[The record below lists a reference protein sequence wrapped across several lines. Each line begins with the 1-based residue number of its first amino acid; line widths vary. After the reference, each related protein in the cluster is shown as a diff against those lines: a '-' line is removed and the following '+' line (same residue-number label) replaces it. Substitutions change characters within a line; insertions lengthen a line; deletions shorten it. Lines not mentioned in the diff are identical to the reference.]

1 MAVREPWD
9 MGEAVRVAV
18 RGRLPAGLAVDFYAE
33 ETWRIRR
40 RRRGVWRVW
49 GEAYAGS
56 GDLRLIIRFCA
67 LVRLTPAGWRVR
79 RMDTATGLMTA
90 E

>member
-1 MAVREPWD
+1 MAVQEPWD
-9 MGEAVRVAV
+9 MAEAVRSAV
-18 RGRLPAGLAVDFYAE
+18 RSRLPAGLVVAFSAE

-40 RRRGVWRVW
+40 RRQGVWRVW

-56 GDLRLIIRFCA
+56 GDLRLIIRFCT

-79 RMDTATGLMTA
+79 RVDTANSLMAA

>member
-1 MAVREPWD
+1 MA
-9 MGEAVRVAV
+9 
-18 RGRLPAGLAVDFYAE
+18 FSAE

-40 RRRGVWRVW
+40 RRRGMWRVW

-56 GDLRLIIRFCA
+56 GDLRLMIRFCA
-67 LVRLTPAGWRVR
+67 HVRLTPMGWRRQRV
-79 RMDTATGLMTA
+79 DTVTGLMAA

>member
-1 MAVREPWD
+1 MAVQEPWD
-9 MGEAVRVAV
+9 MGETVRNAVHS
-18 RGRLPAGLAVDFYAE
+18 RLPAGLAVAFSAE
-33 ETWRIRR
+33 EMWRIRR

-56 GDLRLIIRFCA
+56 SDLRLIIRFCA
-67 LVRLTPAGWRVR
+67 LVRLTPAGRRVR
-79 RMDTATGLMTA
+79 RVDTANSLMAA

>member
-1 MAVREPWD
+1 MGEVWD
-9 MGEAVRVAV
+9 MAEAVRRAV
-18 RGRLPAGLAVDFYAE
+18 RDRLPAGLAVDFYAE

>member
-9 MGEAVRVAV
+9 MGEAVRAAV
-18 RGRLPAGLAVDFYAE
+18 KGRLPVGLAVAFSAE
-33 ETWRIRR
+33 EMWRIRR
-40 RRRGVWRVW
+40 RQRGVWRVW

-67 LVRLTPAGWRVR
+67 LVRLTPEGWRVR
-79 RMDTATGLMTA
+79 RVDTATGLMTA

>member
-1 MAVREPWD
+1 MAVQEPWD
-9 MGEAVRVAV
+9 MGEAVCAAV
-18 RGRLPAGLAVDFYAE
+18 RGRLPAGLAVTLSAE

-40 RRRGVWRVW
+40 RRQGVWRVW

-56 GDLRLIIRFCA
+56 GDIRLIIRFCA
-67 LVRLTPAGWRVR
+67 LVRLTPEGWRVR
-79 RMDTATGLMTA
+79 RVDTATGLMTA

>member
-1 MAVREPWD
+1 MAEAVCAAVRD
-9 MGEAVRVAV
+9 
-18 RGRLPAGLAVDFYAE
+18 RLPAGVAVTFAAE

-67 LVRLTPAGWRVR
+67 LVRLTPAGWRVQR
-79 RMDTATGLMTA
+79 VDTANSLMAA

>member
-1 MAVREPWD
+1 MALQEPWD
-9 MGEAVRVAV
+9 MAEAVRSAV
-18 RGRLPAGLAVDFYAE
+18 RSRLPAGLAVAFSAE

-40 RRRGVWRVW
+40 KRRGVWRVW

-79 RMDTATGLMTA
+79 RVDTATGLMAA

>member
-1 MAVREPWD
+1 MAVERAWD
-9 MGEAVRVAV
+9 MVEVMRNAVRSRLPGGVAV
-18 RGRLPAGLAVDFYAE
+18 GFLPE
-33 ETWRIRR
+33 ERWRIRR
-40 RRRGVWRVW
+40 RRRGMWRVW

-67 LVRLTPAGWRVR
+67 HVRLTPMGWRTQRV
-79 RMDTATGLMTA
+79 DSVTGLMAA

>member
-1 MAVREPWD
+1 MAVQEPWD
-9 MGEAVRVAV
+9 MGEAVRAAV
-18 RGRLPAGLAVDFYAE
+18 RSRLPAGLAVAFSAE

-40 RRRGVWRVW
+40 RRQGVWRVW

-56 GDLRLIIRFCA
+56 GDIRLIIRFCA

-79 RMDTATGLMTA
+79 RVDTATGLMAA

>member
-1 MAVREPWD
+1 MAVQEPWY
-9 MGEAVRVAV
+9 MGETVRNAVRS
-18 RGRLPAGLAVDFYAE
+18 RLPAGLAVAFSAE
-33 ETWRIRR
+33 ETWRIQRK
-40 RRRGVWRVW
+40 RRGVWRVW

-56 GDLRLIIRFCA
+56 GDLRLIIRFYA

-79 RMDTATGLMTA
+79 RVDTATGLMTA

>member
-1 MAVREPWD
+1 MQESWD
-9 MGEAVRVAV
+9 MGEAVRAAV
-18 RGRLPAGLAVDFYAE
+18 RSRLPAGLAVAFSAE

-40 RRRGVWRVW
+40 RRQGVWRVW
-49 GEAYAGS
+49 GEVQAGS

-67 LVRLTPAGWRVR
+67 HVRLTPAGWRVR
-79 RMDTATGLMTA
+79 RVDTATGLMAA

>member
-9 MGEAVRVAV
+9 MGEAVRAAV

-40 RRRGVWRVW
+40 RRRGMWRVW

-56 GDLRLIIRFCA
+56 GDLRLMIRFCA
-67 LVRLTPAGWRVR
+67 HVRLTPMGWRTQRV
-79 RMDTATGLMTA
+79 DSVTGLMAA

>member
-1 MAVREPWD
+1 MAVQEPWD
-9 MGEAVRVAV
+9 MGEAVRAAVRSKLPGGVAV
-18 RGRLPAGLAVDFYAE
+18 GFLPE
-33 ETWRIRR
+33 ERWRIRR
-40 RRRGVWRVW
+40 RRRGVWHVW
-49 GEAYAGS
+49 GEAQAGS

-79 RMDTATGLMTA
+79 RVDTATGLMAA

>member
-9 MGEAVRVAV
+9 MGEAVRAAV
-18 RGRLPAGLAVDFYAE
+18 KGRLPVGLAVAFSAE

-40 RRRGVWRVW
+40 RRRGGWHVW
-49 GEAYAGS
+49 GEAQAGS
-56 GDLRLIIRFCA
+56 GDLRLMIRFCA
-67 LVRLTPAGWRVR
+67 IVRLTPAGWRVR
-79 RMDTATGLMTA
+79 RVDTATGLMTV